1 MKIKGQSQRYHES
14 IDTLS
19 IYAFDV
25 INRDADKL
33 PLLIIG
39 EATATPEELQTA
51 WNAILAQYIEVL
63 SNRRSVKATN
73 NLKAKMLAYK
83 IEFETINRLV
93 ALPVDENIITAI
105 SQCGYTIDQSK
116 DIAPQLMSIKKR
128 SMQLV
133 TKFKEVLFEFE
144 QTENKQAKKA
154 MDLQDVAYAIER
166 FYSNNMQIDLHK
178 TTVRKWL
185 TIEDRYIQDV
195 ETYNLKIAKNK
206 K

>member
-1 MKIKGQSQRYHES
+1 MKLKGRSQRYHES

-19 IYAFDV
+19 IYAFDA

-39 EATATPEELQTA
+39 EATATIEELQTA
-51 WNAILAQYIEVL
+51 WNAILAQYLDVL

-83 IEFETINRLV
+83 IEFETIKKLV
-93 ALPVDENIITAI
+93 ELPIDENIIDAI
-105 SQCGYTIDQSK
+105 AKCGYTIDQTK

-144 QTENKQAKKA
+144 QTENKQTKKA
-154 MDLQDVAYAIER
+154 MTLQEVAYAIER
-166 FYSNNMQIDLHK
+166 FYGNGMQIDLHK
-178 TTVRKWL
+178 TTARKWPI
-185 TIEDRYIQDV
+185 IEGKYIDDV